1 MAAVHFTTIPC
12 KPYSAHK
19 VQGKPY
25 FCNVSPCANEL
36 ANEYM
41 LGLNM
46 LALFCTFKLAL
57 LEFSSAKAYGKCTRR
72 LLVFVRRIKLL

>member
-12 KPYSAHK
+12 EPYSAHK

-25 FCNVSPCANEL
+25 FCNVSPYANEL

-41 LGLNM
+41 FGLNM
-46 LALFCTFKLAL
+46 LALFCTFLLAL
-57 LEFSSAKAYGKCTRR
+57 LELSSAKTKCTSR
-72 LLVFVRRIKLL
+72 LLFFVRRMKLL

>member
-1 MAAVHFTTIPC
+1 MAVVHFTTIPC
-12 KPYSAHK
+12 EPYSAHK

-25 FCNVSPCANEL
+25 FCNVSPSANEL

-46 LALFCTFKLAL
+46 LGLFCTFLLAL
-57 LEFSSAKAYGKCTRR
+57 LELSSAKTYGKCSSR
-72 LLVFVRRIKLL
+72 LLFFVRRIKFL